1 MTLKKAIESFDSRR
15 ANDIDGKTKTEWLS
29 ELDMKINAELF
40 TPRGMGTAFEG
51 YTSLTPGDTVLCA
64 PKEYEEIYF
73 LYLVMKD
80 DFLNAE
86 MQRYNNSAFAFN
98 ALYAEM
104 GDFLNRTSR
113 VKSTAY
119 LKAGGLYD

>member
-1 MTLKKAIESFDSRR
+1 MTLSKAIESFDSRR
-15 ANDIDGKTKTEWLS
+15 ANDIDVKTKTAWLA
-29 ELDMKINAELF
+29 ELDMKINAELLA
-40 TPRGMGTAFEG
+40 PRGLGTDFEG
-51 YTSLTPGDTVLCA
+51 YSSLTPGETKLCA

-86 MQRYNNSAFAFN
+86 IKRYNNSALAFN
-98 ALYAEM
+98 ALYAEL
-104 GDFLNRTSR
+104 GDFLNRSDR
-113 VKSTAY
+113 VKSSAY

>member
-1 MTLKKAIESFDSRR
+1 
-15 ANDIDGKTKTEWLS
+15 
-29 ELDMKINAELF
+29 MKINAELL
-40 TPRGMGTAFEG
+40 TPRGLGTDFEG
-51 YTSLTPGDTVLCA
+51 YSSLTSGDTELFA

-86 MQRYNNSAFAFN
+86 IKRYNNSALTFN
-98 ALYAEM
+98 ALYAEL
-104 GDFLNRTSR
+104 GDYLNRTHS
-113 VKSTAY
+113 VKSGAY